1 MIHLILDAYIEKTKY
16 ELKRLKPFHF
26 EMVLLII
33 FFVLMV
39 VFVILTEF
47 INKLWT
53 IGIIISFISFYILI
67 SVGNKKLRRMTIER
81 FYRYNVRL
89 DKLKE
94 ILMSFKFSKSKTI
107 DEKDKMENFAE
118 KETWYSA
125 ERIKYLIKMC
135 DALNYNNSMASD
147 KSLVFLK
154 TSAFPVLSFA
164 AGVIAEKASLEIS
177 LTLAVWALFIILCCF
192 ALVKFNDL
200 LNFLFFKSDS
210 REKIMGL
217 KSDLMDL
224 LLRDFPESAE
234 LEITEVI
241 TIQK

>member
-1 MIHLILDAYIEKTKY
+1 MINLILDAYIEKTKY
-16 ELKRLKPFHF
+16 ELKRLKPFLF

-33 FFVLMV
+33 FFVLIV

-53 IGIIISFISFYILI
+53 IGAIISSIFFFILI

-89 DKLKE
+89 DNLKE

-154 TSAFPVLSFA
+154 TSAFAVLGFA
-164 AGVIAEKASLEIS
+164 AGVIAEKASLDVS
-177 LTLAVWALFIILCCF
+177 LTFATYALIIIFVCF
-192 ALVKFNDL
+192 GLGKLNDAI
-200 LNFLFFKSDS
+200 NS

-234 LEITEVI
+234 LEFKEMIKVE
-241 TIQK
+241 